1 MVDTLKNLLF
11 TKSNT
16 CSKLLYADTHIS
28 NKWCLLASSLLLH
41 LLDLAL
47 PLTMMQVYDRILLS
61 QSLPTLTW
69 LVLGCCI
76 AILMQCIIKYFRNHL
91 SQLLAGRFDNASAYN
106 VVTHLLHS
114 RLEVFEK
121 NSPSKYLERLQSIQ
135 QLKNFYSGQMYQVI
149 LDVPFSCIFIVTIAY
164 LSGWVVL
171 IPLLAGVSYIGL
183 VLYCRQQFD
192 GHHQNESKQQEKRQ
206 SFLLQ
211 LLESMTT
218 VKALN
223 IEEPMLRRYEH
234 LHSQK
239 LMAKSTS
246 HRWSELPNL
255 LGPTFS
261 QITTFGTIL
270 LCSRLVL
277 DGEMTL
283 GGLTAC
289 MMLSSRAL
297 QPLQQ
302 SASFWLKLPAIQ
314 KANRDIIEIEEMELD
329 VQEESALSHPLDL
342 EGEYLIQNISYQYP
356 DTENWVIKNL
366 SLTIPAKSMIGL
378 TGPSKNG
385 STTLLM
391 LMMGL
396 IHPKQGDILL
406 DGYPIRNLSRNSL
419 EGKVQYMPR
428 NGLLFKGTILDNI
441 TSFKPQHQSLALS
454 TATLLGLDPL
464 ISALPQG
471 YETMVD
477 SRSKI
482 SIEIIHRINLAR
494 SLVCRPRVL
503 IVDKT
508 TASMDRR
515 SEQIFLELLGKL
527 QSMCTIIIV
536 SQWPYLL
543 SLCDKVYEMKDGSL
557 MEKEALPLRGA
568 SVQ

>member
-1 MVDTLKNLLF
+1 MGEPLPCRSF
-11 TKSNT
+11 FKSNK
-16 CSKLLYADTHIS
+16 SSRLLSSDTHFS
-28 NKWCLLASSLLLH
+28 NKICLLASSLLLH

-61 QSLPTLTW
+61 QSIPTLTW
-69 LVLGCCI
+69 LVMGCGV
-76 AILMQCIIKYFRNHL
+76 AILMQCCLKYFRTLL
-91 SQLLAGRFDNASAYN
+91 SQLLAGRFEHASAIQ

-121 NSPSKYLERLQSIQ
+121 NSPSTYLERLQALQ
-135 QLKNFYSGQMYQVI
+135 QLKNFYSGQLYQVI
-149 LDVPFSCIFIVTIAY
+149 LDLPFSCIFLFSIAY
-164 LSGWVVL
+164 LGGWVVL
-171 IPLLAGVSYIGL
+171 VPLLAGLVYIAL
-183 VLYCRQQFD
+183 VLYCRRQFEVD
-192 GHHQNESKQQEKRQ
+192 HHQESIQQEKRQ

-211 LLESMTT
+211 LLESLST

-234 LHSQK
+234 LQGQK
-239 LMAKSTS
+239 VLAKSTS
-246 HRWSELPNL
+246 HRWAELPNL
-255 LGPTFS
+255 LGPSFS

-277 DGEMTL
+277 DGAMTL

-289 MMLSSRAL
+289 MMLASRAL

-302 SASFWLKLPAIQ
+302 SASFWIKLPAVQ
-314 KANRDIIEIEEMELD
+314 QAHQDIAEIETMELD
-329 VQEESALSHPLDL
+329 VQEDSALAHPLDF
-342 EGEYLIQNISYQYP
+342 EGEYSIKNLSYQYP
-356 DTENWVIKNL
+356 NTEPWVLKNL
-366 SLTIPAKSMIGL
+366 SLSIPAKSMVGL

-391 LMMGL
+391 LMVGL
-396 IHPKQGDILL
+396 IHPKQGEILL
-406 DGYPIRNLSRNSL
+406 DGYPIRSLSKKAL
-419 EGKVQYMPR
+419 DGKVQYMPR
-428 NGLLFKGTILDNI
+428 NGTLFKGTILDNI
-441 TSFKPQHQSLALS
+441 TSFKPQYQSLALS
-454 TATLLGLDPL
+454 TATMLGLDPL
-464 ISALPQG
+464 VSALPQG
-471 YETMVD
+471 YETQVD

-482 SIEIIHRINLAR
+482 SLEIIHRINLAR

-515 SEQIFLELLGKL
+515 SEKIFLELLDKL
-527 QSMCTIIIV
+527 RSLCTIVIV

-543 SLCDKVYEMKDGSL
+543 SLCDKVYELKDGAL
-557 MEKEALPLRGA
+557 QETEALPARGA